1 MPFTP
6 TEFFDVFRRYNEAV
20 WPVQLLLVAASLVA
34 VVRAFRP
41 SSSAGSVTA
50 LVLAMLWLW
59 MGVMYHAAFF
69 RRINPVAAVF
79 GALFVAQGVIFAW
92 LGIRETPL
100 TFRARFDAAGVAGGL
115 VIVYALLLYPLIGL
129 LAGHR
134 YPAAPTFGVPCPTTI
149 FTLGLLLWAEP
160 PLPRPAVIIPLLW
173 AVVATIGGV
182 QLGVPEDFGLT
193 IAAAIATPVILFSK
207 RRRVLATAA

>member
-20 WPVQLLLVAASLVA
+20 WPVQLLLVAASLV
-34 VVRAFRP
+34 VVVLAFRP
-41 SSSAGSVTA
+41 SSRVGGVGV

-59 MGVMYHAAFF
+59 MGVMYHGAFF
-69 RRINPVAAVF
+69 RQINSVAAVF
-79 GALFVAQGVIFAW
+79 GAVFVGQGMIFAW
-92 LGIRETPL
+92 LGIRERPV

-115 VIVYALLLYPLIGL
+115 LIVYALLLYPLIGL

-160 PLPRPAVIIPLLW
+160 PLPRPAVIIPVLW
-173 AVVATIGGV
+173 AVVATIGAV
-182 QLGVPEDFGLT
+182 QLGIPEDFGLT
-193 IAAAIATPVILFSK
+193 IAAAIVAPVMLFSK
-207 RRRVLATAA
+207 RSRALAPAA

>member
-20 WPVQLLLVAASLVA
+20 WPAQLLLVAASLM
-34 VVRAFRP
+34 VVVLAFRP
-41 SSSAGSVTA
+41 SSSAGRVSV

-59 MGVMYHAAFF
+59 AGVIYHGAFF
-69 RRINPVAAVF
+69 RQINPVAAVF
-79 GALFVAQGVIFAW
+79 GAVFVVQGVIFAW
-92 LGIRETPL
+92 LGIRERPV
-100 TFRARFDAAGVAGGL
+100 TFRARRDPAGVAGGL
-115 VIVYALLLYPLIGL
+115 MIVYALLLYPLIGL

-160 PLPRPAVIIPLLW
+160 PVPRPAVVIPVLW
-173 AVVATIGGV
+173 AVVATIGAV

-193 IAAAIATPVILFSK
+193 IAAAIAAPVMLFS
-207 RRRVLATAA
+207 RRQRVLATPA